1 MTQPGAL
8 GAVGRAAHT
17 LVSPI
22 ERAVNAVASPV
33 SDWFDGVTDGG
44 SLKRENRRLTTEVQ
58 RLQNQ
63 ERDAKTAIEQNETL
77 QALLDLPV
85 LKEVPRVT
93 ARVVN
98 RSPGNFEWTVTLNKG
113 EESGISPDM
122 PVIGPD
128 GSRRTRARF
137 LEGRL
142 EGAAARRPAVERR
155 RACATGVGERH
166 RRGRRGFGSLAPR
179 PRRERRRLPSATV
192 S

>member
-1 MTQPGAL
+1 MIGYRRANRRYVLLLLVLTAITLITLDSRREQPGAL
-8 GAVGRAAHT
+8 GAVGRAAHA

-33 SDWFDGVTDGG
+33 SDWFSGVTDGG
-44 SLKRENRRLTTEVQ
+44 SLKRDNRRLTTEVQ

-98 RSPGNFEWTVTLNKG
+98 RS
-113 EESGISPDM
+113 
-122 PVIGPD
+122 
-128 GSRRTRARF
+128 
-137 LEGRL
+137 
-142 EGAAARRPAVERR
+142 
-155 RACATGVGERH
+155 
-166 RRGRRGFGSLAPR
+166 
-179 PRRERRRLPSATV
+179 
-192 S
+192 